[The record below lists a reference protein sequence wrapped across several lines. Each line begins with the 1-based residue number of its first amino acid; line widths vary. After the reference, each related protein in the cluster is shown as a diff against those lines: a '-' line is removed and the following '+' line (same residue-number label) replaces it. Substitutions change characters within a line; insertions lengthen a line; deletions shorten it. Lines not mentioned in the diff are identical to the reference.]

1 MHRTLAAGLLFGYVG
16 CGNAL
21 AIPGAVPGP
30 PSTAALRLY
39 SRGSLI
45 ACSAAADA
53 ADDAASAASAAR
65 RSPESQHLIN
75 CMSNVVDEML
85 DGLVL
90 TNPGLRRLKDYKV
103 RAERTPRRI
112 G

>member
-1 MHRTLAAGLLFGYVG
+1 MHRALAAGLLFGYVG

-21 AIPGAVPGP
+21 SVPGAVPGP

-53 ADDAASAASAAR
+53 ADDAASAAR

-103 RAERTPRRI
+103 RAERTLRRI